1 MRRLDEL
8 LTHAADRGERMG
20 PDRLIEHLQRRLEG
34 EREVVVSGS
43 TRRGTM
49 VTTKERPRTSE
60 IPERPRRR
68 WALALTAF
76 AVIAG
81 AVAVVAIAIGING
94 NEEVTQERA
103 IEIVQEFA
111 EDFRNDD
118 IAALEATSQNGTTDT
133 AFIEWHHGLRANPE
147 FTDCRITR
155 DTVNGFVV
163 ACDVQYDPDSLFAR
177 MGSPSTAASIDV
189 NPDGLIGVNS
199 WPPPARLAEIGQ
211 DLRAFFEARYP
222 ELLDTIVGFD
232 YAGLAW
238 TREAGQVIDEHLDE
252 FVAYTE
258 SQG

>member
-34 EREVVVSGS
+34 EREVVVAGS
-43 TRRGTM
+43 TRRDLM
-49 VTTKERPRTSE
+49 VTTKERPTTSA

-76 AVIAG
+76 ALVAG
-81 AVAVVAIAIGING
+81 AVAVVAIAIGTSG
-94 NEEVTQERA
+94 DEEVTQTRA

-111 EDFRNDD
+111 EDFRNAD
-118 IAALEATSQNGTTDT
+118 IAALEATSQNGITDT
-133 AFIEWHHGLRANPE
+133 AFIEWHHGLQASPE
-147 FTDCRITR
+147 LTDCRITR
-155 DTVNGFVV
+155 DTVNGFAV
-163 ACDVQYDPDSLFAR
+163 ACNVQYSPDSLFAR

-189 NPDGLIGVNS
+189 NPDGLVGVTS
-199 WPPPARLAEIGQ
+199 WPPPARLQEIGQ

-222 ELLDTIVGFD
+222 ELLDTIVGTD

-238 TREAGQVIDEHLDE
+238 TREAGEVIHEHLDE